1 MPRDTFECI
10 LQNLNVC
17 DNEQLDKQNKFS
29 KLFSII
35 PVLNKRLLKFS
46 FNSGKNKSID
56 KSVIP
61 YYRIHGSR

>member
-1 MPRDTFECI
+1 MPRDAFECI

-17 DNEQLDKQNKFS
+17 DNEQLDKQDKFS

-35 PVLNKRLLKFS
+35 PVLNKTLLKFS
-46 FNSGKNKSID
+46 FNGENKSID